1 VTTKKLPR
9 IAKGPSK
16 DRIRARTPERK
27 RASLGDCWENLL
39 NVPNKTT
46 GLLNDVTRTEIA
58 RIQWLATGK
67 SFVLAMV
74 ETDAILAKPPA
85 QINFFVVDQRR
96 EVEQADL
103 KIFDEATR
111 FKDAI
116 ERRL

>member
-1 VTTKKLPR
+1 M
-9 IAKGPSK
+9 S
-16 DRIRARTPERK
+16 
-27 RASLGDCWENLL
+27 
-39 NVPNKTT
+39 PNKTT
-46 GLLNDVTRTEIA
+46 GLLNDVTRTEIP

-74 ETDAILAKPPA
+74 EADAILAKPPA

-116 ERRL
+116 ERRLKRFSKMLVLHAQGGKLFVRYDD